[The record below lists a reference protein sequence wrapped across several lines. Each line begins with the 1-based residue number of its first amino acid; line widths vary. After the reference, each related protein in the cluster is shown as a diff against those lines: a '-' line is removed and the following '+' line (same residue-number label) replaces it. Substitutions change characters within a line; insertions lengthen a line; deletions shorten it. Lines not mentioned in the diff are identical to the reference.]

1 MKTSSFK
8 YSKFA
13 FNSVLK
19 KKSSVIFPV
28 FLILFS
34 FTIGLIFKFA
44 ISDQYLNL
52 ASYLYI
58 FSILII
64 TVLFSSIKSLN
75 IFKDFEQEG
84 IELVSISRPISRKS
98 LVFGKLLTL
107 IYFGLIWSLI
117 LFVSSLI
124 SLYALNSFKN
134 LLVYSIVFFVV
145 GISTYLFIG
154 LLTAIIAYRLNQKL
168 AITLPLLLFIP
179 LSLGGS
185 IISANSTTNINNA
198 AFFINRKYPYHHSG
212 NEANVEPFFI
222 NNQKDE
228 LLIIPNGLKNH
239 HFSKE
244 QSSYLKDVMNL
255 ANNSSS
261 EWQAYSWLSMPYQ
274 LLDIFNFK
282 NNNVFESISKNH
294 FSNLENYIYYN
305 NLDSILYKYK
315 LDTEPNLS
323 KYNVLSKQGNQQKY
337 IVSGLLKSNSNIPN
351 SINTDIIYAR
361 ENAGDINISFP
372 EDNSEFAAENNL
384 VGKIKWNY
392 VAEVLKDKQFNQ
404 IVNNFVDSKLLNIKN
419 NNLNELNK
427 EIFKEISNFINSP
440 DTDINLYLNN
450 NLVIFSEHSI
460 TEKKLQSEIERKI
473 YFATSI
479 LNFIYFNYQDSDI
492 YKAVIKDIKKSNSYG
507 NYQIEINISGFKYL
521 IGGFESFEKRLFV
534 KDNKVLIRYELAK
547 SDDNY
552 LFQATDQ
559 VYSIRREKQIVNKNI
574 YFVLWAIVIFLLFTA
589 TFFLYKR
596 KEYK

>member
-44 ISDQYLNL
+44 ISEQYLNL

-64 TVLFSSIKSLN
+64 TVLFGSIKSLN

-117 LFVSSLI
+117 LCISSLI
-124 SLYALNSFKN
+124 SLYAFNSFKN
-134 LLVYSIVFFVV
+134 LLVYSSIFLVA

-154 LLTAIIAYRLNQKL
+154 LLTALIAYRLNQKL

-198 AFFINRKYPYHHSG
+198 AFFINRKYLYHHSG

-239 HFSKE
+239 NFSKE
-244 QSSYLKDVMNL
+244 QSSYLKEVMNL
-255 ANNSSS
+255 ANNSSR

-282 NNNVFESISKNH
+282 NKNVFESISKNH

-323 KYNVLSKQGNQQKY
+323 KYNVLSKQGTQQKY

-392 VAEVLKDKQFNQ
+392 VAKVLKDKQFNQ
-404 IVNNFVDSKLLNIKN
+404 IVNNFVESKLLNIKN

-559 VYSIRREKQIVNKNI
+559 VYSIRRENQIVNKNI
-574 YFVLWAIVIFLLFTA
+574 YFILWAIVIFLLFTI